1 MTSPEFTDPQA
12 IARNA
17 ADAIRSRLSLTSVDM
32 GLVLGSGWS
41 AGVDRLGTTLGRI
54 PLSELPGFFAP
65 VVAGHGGDLVAVAL
79 PSGKTAVVLTGRTH
93 FYEGRGVEPVVHGV
107 RTVAALGATTMILT
121 NGCGGLDPSWGPG
134 TIVAIRDHINLTG
147 ATPLRGATFIDM
159 STAWTPR
166 LLEVTERVA
175 PGTPTGVYAQFRG
188 PQYETP
194 AEVRMA
200 RTIGADRVGMS
211 TALEAI
217 AAREAGLD
225 LLGLSLV
232 TNHAAGVTDA
242 PLDHAEVIAA
252 GKQAA
257 PRLASLLADITAAI

>member
-41 AGVDRLGTTLGRI
+41 AGVDRLGKTLGRI

-93 FYEGRGVEPVVHGV
+93 FYEGRGVESVVHGV

-159 STAWTPR
+159 STAWTPH

-200 RTIGADRVGMS
+200 RTSAPTLWECQPPLRPLPPAKPVS
-211 TALEAI
+211 TYS
-217 AAREAGLD
+217 GCPWSPTMQP
-225 LLGLSLV
+225 GSLMPHL
-232 TNHAAGVTDA
+232 TM
-242 PLDHAEVIAA
+242 PKL
-252 GKQAA
+252 
-257 PRLASLLADITAAI
+257 SLLASRPPLD

>member
-41 AGVDRLGTTLGRI
+41 AGVDRLGKTLGRI

-93 FYEGRGVEPVVHGV
+93 FYEGRGVESVVHGV

-159 STAWTPR
+159 STAWTPH

-175 PGTPTGVYAQFRG
+175 PGTPTSVYAQFRG

-200 RTIGADRVGMS
+200 RTIGADLVGMS

>member
-175 PGTPTGVYAQFRG
+175 PGT
-188 PQYETP
+188 
-194 AEVRMA
+194 
-200 RTIGADRVGMS
+200 IGADLVGMS

>member
-147 ATPLRGATFIDM
+147 ATPLRGG
-159 STAWTPR
+159 STP
-166 LLEVTERVA
+166 
-175 PGTPTGVYAQFRG
+175 
-188 PQYETP
+188 
-194 AEVRMA
+194 
-200 RTIGADRVGMS
+200 S
-211 TALEAI
+211 TY
-217 AAREAGLD
+217 
-225 LLGLSLV
+225 
-232 TNHAAGVTDA
+232 
-242 PLDHAEVIAA
+242 
-252 GKQAA
+252 Q
-257 PRLASLLADITAAI
+257 

>member
-147 ATPLRGATFIDM
+147 ATPLRGACWR
-159 STAWTPR
+159 SPR
-166 LLEVTERVA
+166 GLPL
-175 PGTPTGVYAQFRG
+175 
-188 PQYETP
+188 
-194 AEVRMA
+194 
-200 RTIGADRVGMS
+200 
-211 TALEAI
+211 ALQPVFT
-217 AAREAGLD
+217 
-225 LLGLSLV
+225 LSS
-232 TNHAAGVTDA
+232 
-242 PLDHAEVIAA
+242 
-252 GKQAA
+252 AA
-257 PRLASLLADITAAI
+257 PSTRPQLRFAWLAPSAPTLWECQPPLRPLPPAKPVSTYLGCPWSPTMQPGSLMPHLTMPKLSLLASRPPLD

>member
-159 STAWTPR
+159 STAWTPH

-175 PGTPTGVYAQFRG
+175 PGTPT
-188 PQYETP
+188 
-194 AEVRMA
+194 
-200 RTIGADRVGMS
+200 
-211 TALEAI
+211 
-217 AAREAGLD
+217 
-225 LLGLSLV
+225 LSLI
-232 TNHAAGVTDA
+232 H
-242 PLDHAEVIAA
+242 I
-252 GKQAA
+252 
-257 PRLASLLADITAAI
+257 